1 MNKNLNYISIT
12 ILTLVLLFLVY
23 LTNFII
29 NCESS
34 SKENF
39 QSNSETNFEDI
50 TGDDLMDQRHDRARK
65 ELLLD
70 SVGDSIERSIEKQ
83 GQLIFENADTNSALM
98 DRYVNKVINNDVGN
112 PNRLLEEGSQFEL
125 PTVVEDNLNK
135 YNHELRKLNIS
146 KQIKQDYLI
155 KVLRHKI
162 DLLTNTLK
170 PVMEIKNDLEYLKK
184 PENRNIV
191 KILKIEDEDN

>member
-1 MNKNLNYISIT
+1 MNKNLNFISIT

-34 SKENF
+34 NKENF

-50 TGDDLMDQRHDRARK
+50 TSDDLMDQRHDRARK

-162 DLLTNTLK
+162 DLLTNSLK
-170 PVMEIKNDLEYLKK
+170 PVMEIKNDLEYLKE
-184 PENRNIV
+184 PENRHIV
-191 KILKIEDEDN
+191 KILKIDEEDN

>member
-1 MNKNLNYISIT
+1 MNRKLDFKGIVLIT
-12 ILTLVLLFLVY
+12 VVLLFLIY
-23 LTNFII
+23 LVNIVVKT
-29 NCESS
+29 
-34 SKENF
+34 ENF
-39 QSNSETNFEDI
+39 QSASGTKFEDI
-50 TGDDLMDQRHDRARK
+50 TDERIMNQRYERARQ
-65 ELLLD
+65 ELVLD
-70 SVGDSIERSIEKQ
+70 SVGSSIDRSVEKQ
-83 GQLIFENADTNSALM
+83 GQLMFENADTNSELM
-98 DRYVNKVINNDVGN
+98 DRYINKVINSDVGN

-170 PVMEIKNDLEYLKK
+170 PVMEIKNDLEYLKE
-184 PENRNIV
+184 PENRHIV
-191 KILKIEDEDN
+191 KILKIDEEDN